1 MAEQRLLIFF
11 AFTVAGGVSLM
22 LAGLARLR
30 SRLPGAPDFS
40 RLCLASAVWCLANA
54 ASNLAIVQTRPVWI
68 VSIQYLCSVLLPALW
83 LSFTLAAAR
92 LKAGPHRFW
101 SVVLWLVPGISLLLA
116 LSNDWHGWVWSAVTY
131 APGGDPQPLPAPWF
145 WFTTLYGYLLALGG
159 MFVLIWT
166 SLQYVHNYR
175 RRPGLLL
182 AGLLLPWLANA
193 IHLANTAGRPAIDLT
208 PLVFVLNG
216 VLFAW
221 SILRQPLDL
230 TPSIYQTL
238 LDNLEEGVLVLD
250 DQDNILEINPAAQ
263 QILNVNEQPMFR
275 LLLSDVFPIWP
286 EICAQLPAAHLF
298 QWQAPGQAQRS
309 LHIQSFPLRSG
320 AGAQGRLLV
329 LRDVTA
335 THQLERSEDEQ
346 RMLANALGDSALAL
360 NSALTFDQIL
370 DLIFQYARQVIPHD
384 AANIALID
392 EENVAHF
399 TRAHGYQTRG
409 LQGPALDLRL
419 TMANAPNWRKMSAT
433 AQAVVT
439 PDTHSEADWSSLP
452 ETTWIRSYLG
462 APILLN
468 GKVCGFIN
476 MDSAIPGFYTQ
487 EHARRLQIFA
497 QFAALAIEQS
507 QLAARTQQYA
517 TSLAVLRQLGV
528 ELSDPRG
535 DEQLMHRLR
544 LACMQVATVDSFY
557 VALWDETT
565 QMIQFPL
572 FYDSDGPTL
581 NQRPAARDRN
591 TLSGYILDQGQT
603 VYIPDTLDAAHP
615 PPAPLFRT
623 GGKTTRSY
631 LGVPL
636 WASGKTIGVVS
647 IQAYQPE
654 AYRPDQI
661 EFLETL
667 AGLASLAI
675 RNTRLT
681 TQREQLATTDELT
694 GLYNRQQFLVLASNE
709 LEQAWR
715 QHRDLSVILM
725 DIDLFKQVNEAHGHH
740 AGDQVLI
747 TLAGLCRQMLR
758 ENSLIGRYGGEEF
771 AILLTDTGL
780 SRAQAIAERLRLLV
794 AAQEIATSHG
804 SIKVTASFGLAAP
817 TDRLLALPALL
828 DHADQALQQA
838 KQAGRNRIMIYQEH

>member
-22 LAGLARLR
+22 LANLARLR
-30 SRLPGAPDFS
+30 GRPPGALAFS

-54 ASNLAIVQTRPVWI
+54 ASNLALFRVWPVWI
-68 VSIQYLCSVLLPALW
+68 VSVQYLCSVLLPARW
-83 LSFTLAAAR
+83 LPFALAAAR
-92 LKAGPHRFW
+92 ANAGHQRSW
-101 SVVLWLVPGISLLLA
+101 SVVMWLVPGISFLLV
-116 LSNDWHGWVWSAVTY
+116 LSNEWHGLVWSALIHTPDGDLQMI
-131 APGGDPQPLPAPWF
+131 PGAWF
-145 WFTTLYGYLLALGG
+145 WFTTIYGYLLALGG
-159 MFVLIWT
+159 MFVLIWA
-166 SLQYVHNYR
+166 SQQYVHNYR
-175 RRPGLLL
+175 RQPGLLL

-193 IHLANTAGRPAIDLT
+193 IHLVNSAGRPAVDLT
-208 PLVFVLNG
+208 PLVFVLNS

-221 SILRQPLDL
+221 GILRQPLDL
-230 TPSIYQTL
+230 APAAYQTL
-238 LDNLEEGVLVLD
+238 LDHLEEGVLVLD

-275 LLLSDVFPIWP
+275 LPLSDVFPIWL
-286 EICAQLPAAHLF
+286 EIYTQLPTTHPF
-298 QWQAPGQAQRS
+298 QWQAPDQAQRS
-309 LHIQSFPLRSG
+309 LQIQSFPLHSNT
-320 AGAQGRLLV
+320 GAQWRLLV

-335 THQLERSEDEQ
+335 LHQLERSEDEQ

-370 DLIFQYARQVIPHD
+370 DLIFQYARQAIPHD

-409 LQGPALDLRL
+409 SPDPALDLRL
-419 TMANAPNWRKMSAT
+419 TMANAPNWRKMSTT

-439 PDTHSEADWSSLP
+439 PDTRSEADWSSLP
-452 ETTWIRSYLG
+452 ETAWIRSYLG

-476 MDSAIPGFYTQ
+476 MDSSIPGFYTQ

-507 QLAARTQQYA
+507 QLAARAQHYIA
-517 TSLAVLRQLGV
+517 SMAVLRQLGV
-528 ELSDPRG
+528 ELSAPQG

-544 LACMQVATVDSFY
+544 LACMQIAPVDSFY

-603 VYIPDTLDAAHP
+603 VYVPDTLDTAHP

-636 WASGKTIGVVS
+636 WANGKAIGVVS
-647 IQAYQPE
+647 IQAYQAE

-681 TQREQLATTDELT
+681 TQSEQLATTDELT

-747 TLAGLCRQMLR
+747 TLAGLCRQILR
-758 ENSLIGRYGGEEF
+758 EGSLIGRYGGEEF
-771 AILLTDTGL
+771 AILLTDTGM